1 MTALDVASVILLA
14 LGAFVAF
21 TSALGVLR
29 LPDFYTRIHP
39 AGKNDSFAQVL
50 VLSALA
56 LQAHDVQTV
65 IKLALIGGFLFLT
78 TPSSTYAIAR
88 AAFLDGKVPWT
99 KPVPATPQPGKT
111 AKPQGE
117 TPAGGSA

>member
-1 MTALDVASVILLA
+1 MAALDVVSVILLA

-50 VLSALA
+50 VLSGLA
-56 LQAHDVQTV
+56 LQAHDAQTV
-65 IKLALIGGFLFLT
+65 IKLVLIGAFLFLT

-99 KPVPATPQPGKT
+99 KADAEQA
-111 AKPQGE
+111 AKESGGE
-117 TPAGGSA
+117 SAKAGGRA

>member
-1 MTALDVASVILLA
+1 MTALDYVSVLLLV

-29 LPDFYTRIHP
+29 FPDFYTRIHP

-56 LQAHDVQTV
+56 LQAHDAQTV
-65 IKLALIGGFLFLT
+65 IKLVLIGAFLFLT

-99 KPVPATPQPGKT
+99 KPAAEAG
-111 AKPQGE
+111 AE
-117 TPAGGSA
+117 GGSA